1 MEEIELV
8 KGIKKNKTLDNYF
21 GKFKYFKI
29 FETDKALESL
39 LKQKPVFNKCR
50 KNKPLSYI
58 RDNCLFIDD
67 TVKNNNYSDDLE
79 VCRFAPGIRSAIKDD
94 SFILGEFK
102 NFTSGLP
109 MIDDFVKIRYF
120 DINATLVYEYV
131 HFHPVK
137 KKQADPGHKLSPFF
151 N

>member
-8 KGIKKNKTLDNYF
+8 KGIKKNKTLYNYF
-21 GKFKYFKI
+21 GKFKYFKF

-79 VCRFAPGIRSAIKDD
+79 VCRFAPGIRDQGVPSRMTALFSESSK
-94 SFILGEFK
+94 
-102 NFTSGLP
+102 TS
-109 MIDDFVKIRYF
+109 
-120 DINATLVYEYV
+120 
-131 HFHPVK
+131 PVVCR
-137 KKQADPGHKLSPFF
+137 
-151 N
+151 